1 MSVHPIGPL
10 EDVPNRPGRRSRNL
24 VGSEHGFD
32 SIFVAE
38 TEMDVGSS
46 IPLHTHP
53 IEEAWVVTEGQLVVR
68 LGEETVVIPTGCV
81 VRVPPEVP
89 HAVRNEGRTV
99 ARALTAAPWDRASFY
114 SAGTTYLEGVPPLPP
129 TGEVDTPGA

>member
-1 MSVHPIGPL
+1 MSVYAIGSL
-10 EDVPNRPGRRSRNL
+10 ENVPNRPGRRSRDL
-24 VGSEHGFD
+24 AGSEHGFD
-32 SIFVAE
+32 SLCRAE

-68 LGEETVVIPTGCV
+68 LGEDNLVVPSGSV
-81 VRVPPEVP
+81 VRVPPHMP
-89 HAVRNEGRTV
+89 HAVRNEGSSV

-114 SAGTTYLEGVPPLPP
+114 SKATTYLEGLPP
-129 TGEVDTPGA
+129 

>member
-10 EDVPNRPGRRSRNL
+10 KEVPNRPGRRARDL

-32 SIFVAE
+32 SLFIAE

-53 IEEAWVVTEGQLVVR
+53 VEEAWVVTGGELVVR
-68 LGEETVVIPTGCV
+68 LGEDTVVVPTGCV
-81 VRVPPEVP
+81 LRVPPDVP
-89 HAVRNEGRTV
+89 HAVRNEGSSA
-99 ARALTAAPWDRASFY
+99 ARALTAAPFDRARFY
-114 SAGTTYLEGVPPLPP
+114 SEATTYLEGTPPI
-129 TGEVDTPGA
+129 EFKHEPGRGD

>member
-1 MSVHPIGPL
+1 MSVYPVGPFQ
-10 EDVPNRPGRRSRNL
+10 DVPNRPGRRSRDL
-24 VGSEHGFD
+24 AGSEHGFD
-32 SIFVAE
+32 SLFIAE

-68 LGEETVVIPTGCV
+68 LGEETIVVPSGCV
-81 VRVPPEVP
+81 VRVPPDVP
-89 HAVRNEGRTV
+89 HAVQNQGSST

-114 SAGTTYLEGVPPLPP
+114 SMATTYLEGVPPLSGP
-129 TGEVDTPGA
+129 DGADSA

>member
-1 MSVHPIGPL
+1 MSIFPLGPL

-32 SIFVAE
+32 SVFVAE
-38 TEMDVGSS
+38 TEMDSGSS

-53 IEEAWVVTEGQLVVR
+53 IEEAWVVTEGELVVR
-68 LGEETVVIPTGCV
+68 VGEETLVVPTGHV

-89 HAVRNEGRTV
+89 HAVRNEGSAM
-99 ARALTAAPWDRASFY
+99 ARALTAAPWDRASFH
-114 SAGTTYLEGVPPLPP
+114 SAATTYLEGVPPLAASDAE
-129 TGEVDTPGA
+129 TTPGA